1 MKKAFIIIAVV
12 LVVAGLAVM
21 AGVMI
26 AVRFDFG
33 KFKKTNTV
41 TNTYAPEGNFTSVD
55 IDTDTADILL
65 LPSDD
70 GKLKVVCE
78 ETEKI
83 KHSVTVEDSV
93 LLIKVED
100 TRDWTDRFM
109 FFADSMKI
117 TVYLP
122 AGKYESIKIREETG
136 DVSLPSDF
144 SFGDI
149 DIKISTGNVD
159 CSASADG
166 EIGIE
171 TSTGNITLSGT
182 ASKSAVLK
190 ASTGHVS
197 VKGAAVS
204 EGLSVRVSTGK
215 TTVSDSSCGSF
226 ETDGSTGRLTMRNFT
241 SGSFNIERGTGDVI
255 FEDCDAGE
263 IRVKT
268 STGDVTGTLRTG
280 KNFITGTSTGSV
292 SLPASSPDGGRCEI
306 RTSTG
311 DIAISVSKS

>member
-33 KFKKTNTV
+33 QFKKTDKV
-41 TNTYAPEGNFTSVD
+41 TNTYAPEGIFTSVD

-93 LLIKVED
+93 LMIKVED

-109 FFADSMKI
+109 FFTDSMKI

-136 DVSLPSDF
+136 DVSLPADF
-144 SFGDI
+144 SFGSI
-149 DIKISTGNVD
+149 DVKISTGKVN

-182 ASKSAVLK
+182 TSKSAVLK

-197 VKGAAVS
+197 VDRVTVS
-204 EGLSVRVSTGK
+204 DGLSVRVSTGK
-215 TTVSDSSCGSF
+215 TTVADTVCGSF
-226 ETDGSTGRLTMRNFT
+226 ETDGSTGRVTMKNLT
-241 SGSFNIERGTGDVI
+241 SGSFDIERGTGDVI

-263 IRVKT
+263 IKVKT
-268 STGDVTGTLRTG
+268 STGDVTGTLLTG

-292 SLPASSPDGGRCEI
+292 RVPASSPDGGRCEI

-311 DIAISVSKS
+311 EISLSVKEG